1 MENDPFGPKGT
12 PSEWPWRLTRHSEL
26 KVHEILENPSSCLRH
41 NRSQAFKTD
50 DRVYYWACPRLRGE
64 QR

>member
-26 KVHEILENPSSCLRH
+26 KSASNFGESKFMFAPRQKSSL
-41 NRSQAFKTD
+41 Q
-50 DRVYYWACPRLRGE
+50 DR
-64 QR
+64 